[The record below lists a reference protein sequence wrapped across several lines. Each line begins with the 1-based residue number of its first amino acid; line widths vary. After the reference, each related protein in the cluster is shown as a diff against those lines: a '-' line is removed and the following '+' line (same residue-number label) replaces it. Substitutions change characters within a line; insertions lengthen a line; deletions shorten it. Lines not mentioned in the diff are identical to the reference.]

1 MTSYFQRLNDIFHG
15 IIAGPLVAFS
25 FLYLEYDSGN
35 LTPPFGERDYWVE
48 SGVLF
53 VITLIYLV
61 WIFKY
66 WKVKLKLIDRHQAL
80 DTKLKLYSKKQV
92 QFYMLVTLPGVVAV
106 VLMYLTGELSF
117 SLIYLLEL
125 FLLSLRRP
133 TEKLII
139 RDLDLQG
146 EEKEIVLKKKELQ
159 IKG

>member
-1 MTSYFQRLNDIFHG
+1 MVSFFQRLNNIFHG

-25 FLYLEYDSGN
+25 FLYLEYDNGK
-35 LTPPFGERDYWVE
+35 LTPPFGGRDYWVE

-53 VITLIYLV
+53 VVTLIYLV

-66 WKVKLKLIDRHQAL
+66 WKGKLKLIDRQQSLSA
-80 DTKLKLYSKKQV
+80 KLKLYSKKQV
-92 QFYMLVTLPGVVAV
+92 QFYILVTLPGAIAV

-139 RDLDLQG
+139 SDLDLEG
-146 EEKEIVLKKKELQ
+146 EEKEIVLKKKEL
-159 IKG
+159 